1 MSGPVHVQSIE
12 VLQAVK
18 AALMK
23 FQEEAQAVV
32 NGTDMDL
39 RRIWHWLEH
48 EMPSYWQSR
57 MKRLEVELNEAKNA
71 LFRKRLQAQGT
82 DRPAFDTVEK
92 QEVKRLEGE
101 LEKARLRLEAIRR
114 WRMRFERDVS
124 EFNARMRGIKDEV
137 GGGIERHG
145 EFLDS
150 LIQAIEAYS
159 AIAAPKA
166 SSAGSSGGTTSPT
179 PSTENEEP
187 KA

>member
-1 MSGPVHVQSIE
+1 MSGPVHLQSIE
-12 VLQAVK
+12 VLQGVK
-18 AALMK
+18 AALLK

-39 RRIWHWLEH
+39 RRVWHWLEH
-48 EMPSYWQSR
+48 EMPAFWHGR

-92 QEVKRLEGE
+92 QEVKRLEAE
-101 LEKARLRLEAIRR
+101 LEKARIKLETIRR

-124 EFNARMRGIKDEV
+124 EFNARMRGIKDET
-137 GGGIERHG
+137 GGNIERHA
-145 EFLDS
+145 EFLDGLMQS
-150 LIQAIEAYS
+150 IEAYS

-166 SSAGSSGGTTSPT
+166 GPAGGTTRQSQPD
-179 PSTENEEP
+179 EQAADEEP
-187 KA
+187 QP

>member
-1 MSGPVHVQSIE
+1 
-12 VLQAVK
+12 
-18 AALMK
+18 
-23 FQEEAQAVV
+23 
-32 NGTDMDL
+32 
-39 RRIWHWLEH
+39 
-48 EMPSYWQSR
+48 
-57 MKRLEVELNEAKNA
+57 
-71 LFRKRLQAQGT
+71 GT

-166 SSAGSSGGTTSPT
+166 SSAASSGGTTSPT
-179 PSTENEEP
+179 TSTENEEP
-187 KA
+187 QA

>member
-18 AALMK
+18 AAMLK

-39 RRIWHWLEH
+39 RRVWHWLEH

-57 MKRLEVELNEAKNA
+57 MKRLEVDLNEAKNA

-124 EFNARMRGIKDEV
+124 EFNARIRGIKDEV

-145 EFLDS
+145 EFIDG
-150 LIQAIEAYS
+150 LIQALEAYS
-159 AIAAPKA
+159 AIAVPKA
-166 SSAGSSGGTTSPT
+166 SSSGTSAGSSVQPT
-179 PSTENEEP
+179 DPENKETE
-187 KA
+187 K

>member
-1 MSGPVHVQSIE
+1 MSGPVHLQSIE
-12 VLQAVK
+12 VLQGVK
-18 AALMK
+18 AALLK

-39 RRIWHWLEH
+39 RRVWHWLEH
-48 EMPSYWQSR
+48 EMPAFWHGR

-92 QEVKRLEGE
+92 QEVKRLEAE
-101 LEKARLRLEAIRR
+101 LEKARIKLETIRR

-124 EFNARMRGIKDEV
+124 EFNARMRGIKDEA
-137 GGGIERHG
+137 GGNIERHT
-145 EFLDS
+145 EFLDG
-150 LIQAIEAYS
+150 LIQSIEAYS

-166 SSAGSSGGTTSPT
+166 RAVDSPNRQSDLEPTTDA
-179 PSTENEEP
+179 EEP
-187 KA
+187 KP